1 MLRRIIYLHGF
12 ASSPSS
18 RKAQFFRER
27 FEREGVPVE
36 APALDG
42 GNFERLTLTGQLDI
56 VARAARGEPV
66 WLIGSSMGGYL
77 AALYAA
83 RHPEVEKAVLLAPGF
98 AFAKRWPE
106 VMGVEVFEQWRRTGV
121 TEVFHYGE
129 QRPAR
134 LGFQLHQDA
143 LGYEENPPVTQPVL
157 IFHGYYDDVVP
168 YQSSESFARRRSN
181 VILHILNTGH
191 EMIDVLE
198 PIWQSTRQFLLGQD

>member
-12 ASSPSS
+12 ASGPSS
-18 RKAQFFRER
+18 RKAQFFREC
-27 FEREGVPVE
+27 FEREGVAVE
-36 APALDG
+36 VPALDG
-42 GNFERLTLTGQLDI
+42 GNFEGLTLTGQLDV

-106 VMGVEVFEQWRRTGV
+106 VIGVEAFEEWKRNGV
-121 TEVFHYGE
+121 TQVFHYGE
-129 QRPAR
+129 NRLAR
-134 LGFQLHQDA
+134 LGFQLHEDA
-143 LGYEENPPVTQPVL
+143 LRYEDYPVVPQPAL
-157 IFHGYYDDVVP
+157 IFHGYHDEVLP
-168 YQSSESFARRRSN
+168 YQTSETFARSRSN
-181 VILHILNTGH
+181 VVLHILNTGH

-198 PIWQSTRQFLLGQD
+198 PIWQSTRRFLLGRD